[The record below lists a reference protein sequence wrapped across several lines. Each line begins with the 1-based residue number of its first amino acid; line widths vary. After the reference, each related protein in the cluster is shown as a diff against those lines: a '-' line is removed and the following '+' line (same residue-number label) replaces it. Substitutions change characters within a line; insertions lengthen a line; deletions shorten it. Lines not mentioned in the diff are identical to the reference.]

1 MAKTQKKENLITSPA
16 PLQEPKI
23 TWISMFDS
31 FAVYSRRST
40 INSSLALQS
49 CQYTCLI
56 CALFRIYSW
65 HYFPFCVSTKI
76 VRWIS
81 YCCHVVI
88 HFSCFTWSPVGKLIK
103 TSQKVLLYR
112 MSTHGKLQSWL
123 RPVTFLQNIFYMV
136 NIKFKISREFIF
148 DPVVY
153 LPVGCLTALS
163 TAWIIWVNNKLERV

>member
-1 MAKTQKKENLITSPA
+1 
-16 PLQEPKI
+16 
-23 TWISMFDS
+23 MFDS
-31 FAVYSRRST
+31 FALYSRRST
-40 INSSLALQS
+40 INSSPALQN
-49 CQYTCLI
+49 CHFTCLI
-56 CALFRIYSW
+56 SELFSIYSCP
-65 HYFPFCVSTKI
+65 YFPFCVCAKT

-81 YCCHVVI
+81 YCCHVAI
-88 HFSCFTWSPVGKLIK
+88 HFSCFTWSPVGKLYK

-136 NIKFKISREFIF
+136 NMKFSISREFIS

-153 LPVGCLTALS
+153 IPVGYLTALS